1 MKERSNWNF
10 EFLGRV
16 AEAATSAIVG
26 GTSAGLLFSY
36 YLLKSRFSSGEENL
50 IRNIKI
56 TSTVGVL
63 HDCISEYI
71 CEIIKRGP
79 SLNDGD
85 FILLVSNS
93 DLSERLIDI
102 WAMRDNEV
110 LEDFCKANEI
120 VQEEFSM
127 EVN

>member
-36 YLLKSRFSSGEENL
+36 YLLKSRFSSGEE
-50 IRNIKI
+50 
-56 TSTVGVL
+56 
-63 HDCISEYI
+63 ISEYI